1 MLSKYIKKKNS
12 RELVNDVGINEITI
26 RKGMIKYNNLE
37 TLKNYESK
45 LTIYINEFFVKKEA
59 VYKLIPSYFEF
70 CI

>member
-1 MLSKYIKKKNS
+1 MMLALMKSLS
-12 RELVNDVGINEITI
+12 E
-26 RKGMIKYNNLE
+26 KGMIKYNNLE

-45 LTIYINEFFVKKEA
+45 LTIYINEFFVKKES

>member
-1 MLSKYIKKKNS
+1 MLSKIYKEKNL
-12 RELVNDVGINEITI
+12 RGVVNDVGINEITI
-26 RKGMIKYNNLE
+26 RKGIIKYNNLE

-45 LTIYINEFFVKKEA
+45 LTIYINEFFVKKES

>member
-12 RELVNDVGINEITI
+12 RELENDVGINEITI

-45 LTIYINEFFVKKEA
+45 LTIYINEFFVKKES

>member
-45 LTIYINEFFVKKEA
+45 LAIYINEFFVKKES

>member
-26 RKGMIKYNNLE
+26 RKEIIKYNNLE

-45 LTIYINEFFVKKEA
+45 LTIYINEFFVKKES

>member
-26 RKGMIKYNNLE
+26 RKGIIKYNNLE

-45 LTIYINEFFVKKEA
+45 LTIYINDFFVKKES

>member
-45 LTIYINEFFVKKEA
+45 LTIYINEFFVIE
-59 VYKLIPSYFEF
+59 
-70 CI
+70 

>member
-1 MLSKYIKKKNS
+1 MLSKYIKKKNL
-12 RELVNDVGINEITI
+12 REVVNDVGINEITI

-45 LTIYINEFFVKKEA
+45 LTIYINEFFVKKES

>member
-1 MLSKYIKKKNS
+1 MLSKYIKKKNL
-12 RELVNDVGINEITI
+12 REVVNDVGINEITI
-26 RKGMIKYNNLE
+26 RKGIIKYNNLE

-45 LTIYINEFFVKKEA
+45 LTIYINEFFVKKES

>member
-12 RELVNDVGINEITI
+12 RELVNDVDINEITI

-45 LTIYINEFFVKKEA
+45 LTIYINEFFVKKES